1 MTERVV
7 LPDPQVPRTW
17 RQQMALKQID
27 ATTFK
32 STMGAPGG
40 VTMMKNGEERPR
52 AFGGHVYAQAVFAAS
67 KTVNPEFMVH
77 VSISDQTLTARSNMV
92 IERDWIFLRAGTCR

>member
-1 MTERVV
+1 
-7 LPDPQVPRTW
+7 
-17 RQQMALKQID
+17 MALKQID

-77 VSISDQTLTARSNMV
+77 VSNSQHTSTSRSDLIT
-92 IERDWIFLRAGTCR
+92 ERYWIFLRAGTCR